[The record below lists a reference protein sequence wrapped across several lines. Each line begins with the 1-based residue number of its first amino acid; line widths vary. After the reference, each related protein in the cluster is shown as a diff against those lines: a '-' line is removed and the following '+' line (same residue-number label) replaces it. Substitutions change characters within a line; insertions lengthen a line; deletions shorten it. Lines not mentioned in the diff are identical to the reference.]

1 MIALIKKSGI
11 SGNLKAPAS
20 KSHAI
25 RLVLYSLIGNVKVHG
40 LPDSSDVKVA
50 IDLVQKMGIEKKG
63 ESFIHHGRD
72 LNHRADLYFGGS
84 GTALR
89 MALPILAYTGGE
101 FAIDGDETLRAR
113 PVTEEIRALSS
124 AGIRFSSDSIPLRMS
139 GRATADHI
147 AIAGSESSQS
157 ISGLIY
163 ALLMSGGGRIEI
175 IPPVVSKHYIDLTC
189 SILASLGADISFT
202 GNVIRIGGG
211 SMRAFSGHVP
221 GDYLLSSF
229 YAAAAYATG
238 GHVSISGLPEQE
250 KWWGD
255 HSIVKVLED
264 SGVESSFAMGT
275 WNAGSSKQ
283 GRGINVDITQS
294 PDMAVSVAA
303 FAPFLQGKT
312 TISGIAG
319 LKFKESNRIR
329 TITETLSAFGVN
341 ISSNGSM
348 TIDGQPFIENPVL
361 DSGGDHRIAMLASVL
376 SLHSGGKIMGTECVS
391 KSNPEFF
398 MDLIK
403 MGGDVKLIQ

>member
-1 MIALIKKSGI
+1 MIAVIKKSRI

-25 RLVLYSLIGNVKVHG
+25 RLVLYSLIGNVSVHG

-50 IDLVQKMGIEKKG
+50 AELVQKLGIVRRG
-63 ESFIHHGRD
+63 ESFIRKGRE
-72 LNHRADLYFGGS
+72 LNHKSDLYFGGS

-89 MALPILAYTGGE
+89 MALPILGYIGGE
-101 FAIDGDETLRAR
+101 FAIDGDESLRAR
-113 PVTEEIRALSS
+113 PVAEEIRALSS
-124 AGIRFSSDSIPLRMS
+124 AGIKFSSDSIPLRMS
-139 GRATADHI
+139 GRATMDHVT
-147 AIAGSESSQS
+147 IAGSESSQS

-163 ALLMSGGGRIEI
+163 ALLMNGGGRIDI
-175 IPPVVSKHYIDLTC
+175 MPPIVSRHYIDLTC
-189 SILASLGADISFT
+189 SILASLGADISFS
-202 GNVIRIGGG
+202 GNVIRIGSSNMG
-211 SMRAFSGHVP
+211 AYSGNVP

-255 HSIVKVLED
+255 HSLVRVLED
-264 SGVESSFAMGT
+264 CGVESSFTLGT
-275 WNAGSSKQ
+275 WKAGSSRQ
-283 GRGINVDITQS
+283 GRGINLDISQS
-294 PDMAVSVAA
+294 PDMAVSLAA

-312 TISGIAG
+312 AISGIAG

-341 ISSNGSM
+341 ASVNGSM
-348 TIDGQPFIENPVL
+348 TIDGQPSIENPVL
-361 DSGGDHRIAMLASVL
+361 DSGGDHRIAMLAAVL
-376 SLHSGGKIMGTECVS
+376 SLHSGGKIMDAECVS

-398 MDLIK
+398 RDLIK
-403 MGGDVKLIQ
+403 IGGDVKLMQ